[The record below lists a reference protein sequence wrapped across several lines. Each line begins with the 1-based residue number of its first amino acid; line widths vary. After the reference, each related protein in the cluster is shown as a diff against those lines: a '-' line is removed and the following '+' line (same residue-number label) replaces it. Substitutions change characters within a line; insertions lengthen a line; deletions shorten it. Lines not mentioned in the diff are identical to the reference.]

1 MIVPNDDYEILIPST
16 PSYVGHRDTFAPFI
30 LWPENVDGQVMTG
43 SGRIAQVAPPI
54 TRPFGGTDSRKEVK
68 REEDEILRQCR
79 ALRLG
84 YPFRVGAI
92 PSSLHQNVKFIYD
105 GQVQTLEIQGF
116 CRDFMAMSFDQHS
129 STLVLDM
136 MRGMSF
142 LPEDDVHY
150 MARLRRNRV
159 RVRLSGIPFD
169 YPIRPYTFSLADYFV
184 RELEVQPHVEEIGVK
199 DSTMDELQHMLHQM
213 QMGVETPD
221 MSAPMMIAPPSLDRA
236 NLFSLC
242 FPDETTDYGV
252 VIEPADMTDGVVPH
266 DEYRDEMDMLGISQF
281 LMQFS
286 LPTFVVSTIDMYEG
300 TICPVEGASNF
311 VDPPFSFYIL
321 SRFVTRSD
329 YVSDDSIMDLSIYEY
344 SSVSCDDVSLLAL
357 YSPTS
362 QILNINDEIVQ
373 PDLDI
378 DYFYHEFVP
387 IDERVS
393 PTTWD
398 VETIDFG
405 IDDQPRELKIGLPLS
420 IDERDRLINLLKSYL
435 DVFAWSYE
443 DMPSLD
449 PSIV

>member
-1 MIVPNDDYEILIPST
+1 
-16 PSYVGHRDTFAPFI
+16 
-30 LWPENVDGQVMTG
+30 
-43 SGRIAQVAPPI
+43 
-54 TRPFGGTDSRKEVK
+54 
-68 REEDEILRQCR
+68 
-79 ALRLG
+79 
-84 YPFRVGAI
+84 
-92 PSSLHQNVKFIYD
+92 
-105 GQVQTLEIQGF
+105 
-116 CRDFMAMSFDQHS
+116 
-129 STLVLDM
+129 
-136 MRGMSF
+136 
-142 LPEDDVHY
+142 
-150 MARLRRNRV
+150 
-159 RVRLSGIPFD
+159 
-169 YPIRPYTFSLADYFV
+169 
-184 RELEVQPHVEEIGVK
+184 
-199 DSTMDELQHMLHQM
+199 
-213 QMGVETPD
+213 
-221 MSAPMMIAPPSLDRA
+221 
-236 NLFSLC
+236 
-242 FPDETTDYGV
+242 
-252 VIEPADMTDGVVPH
+252 
-266 DEYRDEMDMLGISQF
+266 
-281 LMQFS
+281 
-286 LPTFVVSTIDMYEG
+286 MYEG
-300 TICPVEGASNF
+300 TIGPIEGASDSM
-311 VDPPFSFYIL
+311 DPPFSFYIL

-362 QILNINDEIVQ
+362 QILNIDDEIVQ